1 MNKLQ
6 QTEPALATGGG
17 VAVLAAALVALLATF
32 VDMTPEQATAVTSL
46 IVLVSGF
53 VGSWLIRRQVYSPAT
68 VAGMSE
74 DGQSQLE

>member
-6 QTEPALATGGG
+6 KTEPAIATASG
-17 VAVLAAALVALLATF
+17 VGVLAAALVALLATF
-32 VDMTPEQATAVTSL
+32 VDMTPEQVTALTSV
-46 IVLVSGF
+46 IVLAAGVVSG
-53 VGSWLIRRQVYSPAT
+53 WLIRRQVYSPAT